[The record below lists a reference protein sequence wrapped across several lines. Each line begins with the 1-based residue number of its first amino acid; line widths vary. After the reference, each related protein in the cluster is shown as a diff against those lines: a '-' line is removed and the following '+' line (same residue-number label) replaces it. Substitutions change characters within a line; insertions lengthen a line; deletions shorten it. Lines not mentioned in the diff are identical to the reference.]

1 MGCENS
7 VRVKDENK
15 QQRIKE
21 AMVSLIL
28 REGIDGTS
36 ISKIAKEAGVSA
48 ATIYV
53 YYENK
58 EEMLAEIF
66 REYAHLPYQYILQ
79 CIRPEMTGDELIET
93 MVRSC
98 YAFSMEHEEVF
109 SFVEQ
114 CSRCPTL
121 SERVCDKDCSDD
133 LLKMIHSYQEAGV
146 MKRCSDWNMA
156 AVLFAPV
163 RWLATNRR
171 MIHSDSEKLLDEL
184 VLMIQKT
191 LLR

>member
-1 MGCENS
+1 M
-7 VRVKDENK
+7 RVKDENK

-36 ISKIAKEAGVSA
+36 VSKIAKEAGVSA

-66 REYAHLPYQYILQ
+66 REYAHQPYQYIVQ
-79 CIRPEMTGDELIET
+79 RIRPEMTGSELIET

-98 YAFSMEHEEVF
+98 YAFSTEHEEIF

-114 CSRCPTL
+114 CSRCPSL
-121 SERVCDKDCSDD
+121 SAQVCEKDCSGDI
-133 LLKMIHSYQEAGV
+133 LKMIHSYQETGV
-146 MKRCSDWNMA
+146 LKQCSDWNMA

-171 MIHSDSEKLLDEL
+171 MIHSDSDKLLDEL
-184 VLMIQKT
+184 VQMIQEM